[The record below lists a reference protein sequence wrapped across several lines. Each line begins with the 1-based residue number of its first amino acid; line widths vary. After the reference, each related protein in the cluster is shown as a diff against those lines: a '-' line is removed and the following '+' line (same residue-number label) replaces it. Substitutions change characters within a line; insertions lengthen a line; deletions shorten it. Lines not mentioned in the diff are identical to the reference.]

1 MLSLVFLSGCA
12 WNSKDV
18 SNWFKADKEV
28 DDTQLA
34 QIGVDQ
40 QDMDKFSIQEVAPAP
55 VSDATKTSATK
66 PTRPVPK
73 TPVKTKAVPKTK
85 SKEDSV
91 VVVKSIYPEDYPSE
105 LKELDQKTK
114 ITWEQFKPYL
124 NKDEKIMLD
133 VDYLGMTVGKV
144 VVGYRGLKMMGDKP
158 VHHFQA
164 FFKSAPFYSAIY
176 EIDDQLDTFVDSESF
191 TSKRYNLIQKES
203 SQNVNEVQL
212 YDRELLKTSAY
223 QKSVKKKEESSKKWE
238 GPIPHWYIDPL
249 SVLWLLRGM
258 PLKNGEVYTIPV
270 VNKAK
275 VLVLTA
281 TVEKREEIKIKTGKV
296 STIRVQA
303 SSQYTGRTL
312 KSGDMTLWFS
322 DDQERRLL
330 RMQAKIKLGSIYAE
344 FTDGK

>member
-1 MLSLVFLSGCA
+1 MLSFLHGCA

-18 SNWFKADKEV
+18 SKWFKADTEV
-28 DDTQLA
+28 DDSQMV

-40 QDMDKFSIQEVAPAP
+40 QDVDKFSVQEVNATAPTEVKKSPLSQNSKSSPKSTTKNTATSKQKIKSVEAP
-55 VSDATKTSATK
+55 
-66 PTRPVPK
+66 
-73 TPVKTKAVPKTK
+73 
-85 SKEDSV
+85 
-91 VVVKSIYPEDYPSE
+91 VVKSIYPEDFPAE

-114 ITWEQFKPYL
+114 TTWELFKPYL

-144 VVGYRGLKMMGDKP
+144 VVGYRGLKMMGDKS

-176 EIDDQLDTFVDSESF
+176 EIDDQLDTFVDTESF

-223 QKSVKKKEESSKKWE
+223 QKAVKNKVETSKKWE
-238 GPIPHWYIDPL
+238 GAIPHWYIDPL

-258 PLKNGEVYTIPV
+258 PLQNGDVYTIPV

-281 TVEKREEIKIKTGKV
+281 RVEKREEIKIKTGKID
-296 STIRVQA
+296 TIRVQA

-322 DDQERRLL
+322 NDQERRLL
-330 RMQAKIKLGSIYAE
+330 KMQAKIKLGSIFAE